1 MEQGTLPDLSWNRQR
16 ERHQITRGTG
26 CCVLSL
32 ENERIRMASLRA
44 KNNAGEEVDFAA
56 FADKVVLAVNVARL

>member
-1 MEQGTLPDLSWNRQR
+1 
-16 ERHQITRGTG
+16 
-26 CCVLSL
+26 
-32 ENERIRMASLRA
+32 MAARRSSGGSFTDLRA